1 MTLILQASDSR
12 GKVTHFAHSFCHVL
26 PLHLCRHYN
35 AAVQEMLQY
44 LPHETTV
51 HGTVDE
57 SPISVGYPYYVQ
69 RTTVHCTV
77 DESPQC
83 VGLEFYERWTAVHC
97 AVDCSPSR
105 FGQLGGLRKE
115 QVTNERYRVSVLSVV
130 RKYRQHQAPKSPWRV
145 RLIRRMAFARNELV
159 RR

>member
-12 GKVTHFAHSFCHVL
+12 GKVTHFAHSFCQEQ

-35 AAVQEMLQY
+35 AAAQEMQQSHQHDT
-44 LPHETTV
+44 PV

-57 SPISVGYPYYVQ
+57 STISVGYPYYVQ

-77 DESPQC
+77 DESPQR
-83 VGLEFYERWTAVHC
+83 VGLEFYERWTAVHS

-105 FGQLGGLRKE
+105 FGQLGGLRKG
-115 QVTNERYRVSVLSVV
+115 QVTNERYRVSALSVV
-130 RKYRQHQAPKSPWRV
+130 RKYRQHQAPKSPWSV
-145 RLIRRMAFARNELV
+145 RLIRRMALARNELV